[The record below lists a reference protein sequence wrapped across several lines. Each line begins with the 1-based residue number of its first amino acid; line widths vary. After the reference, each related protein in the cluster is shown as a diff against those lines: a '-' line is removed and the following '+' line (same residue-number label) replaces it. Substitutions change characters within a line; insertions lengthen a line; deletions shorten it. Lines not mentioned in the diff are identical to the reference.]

1 MVEAALK
8 IAAMP
13 LIPWEEFM
21 SETRLHSLLAG
32 AACLFLAACSGE
44 DGNVALGTLERDRVA
59 LTATANEVLVE
70 LPVPQGTFVKKGTV
84 LAQLDPAEQQ
94 AIVAQ
99 AKAEVQKAKANLV
112 KLENGAREEEI
123 AKARATVAGAKAEL
137 EDADASFKRYNDL
150 TGRGTTSQAQLDS
163 ARATRDAA
171 DATLKSA
178 EEDLKELVAG
188 TRQEDLDIAKA
199 ELAAATASL
208 ETQEKI
214 LSDLTITASRD
225 GRLDNL
231 PWNLGER
238 VTVGSPV
245 VVMLAGDA
253 PYARVYVPEP
263 HRVKVKQGDGLEVR
277 IDGLDKPIEGTVRWI
292 SSEASFTPY
301 YALNQTERARLMY
314 VAEVQLPES
323 ARDLPN
329 GVPAQVVLP

>member
-1 MVEAALK
+1 MLTARAH
-8 IAAMP
+8 A
-13 LIPWEEFM
+13 
-21 SETRLHSLLAG
+21 
-32 AACLFLAACSGE
+32 FLAASLCLFVAGCYGE
-44 DGNVALGTLERDRVA
+44 EENVALGNLERDRVA

-70 LPVPQGTFVKKGTV
+70 LPVAQGTFVKKGTV

-123 AKARATVAGAKAEL
+123 AKARAAVAGAKAEL
-137 EDADASFKRYNDL
+137 EDAQASFGRYDDL

-163 ARATRDAA
+163 AKAARDAA
-171 DATLKSA
+171 DASLKSA
-178 EEDLKELVAG
+178 QEQLKELVAG
-188 TRQEDLDIAKA
+188 TRPEDLDIAKA
-199 ELAAATASL
+199 ELEAAQASL
-208 ETQEKI
+208 ATQEKI

-225 GRLDNL
+225 GTLDNL

-238 VTVGSPV
+238 VTAGSPV

-263 HRVKVKQGDGLEVR
+263 HRIKVKQGDKLEVR
-277 IDGLDKPIEGTVRWI
+277 IDGLDKPVEGTVRWI

-301 YALNQTERARLMY
+301 YALNQSERARLMY
-314 VAEVQLPES
+314 VAEVQLPDS
-323 ARDLPN
+323 AKDLPN

>member
-1 MVEAALK
+1 
-8 IAAMP
+8 
-13 LIPWEEFM
+13 M
-21 SETRLHSLLAG
+21 SATRLRSLLAG
-32 AACLFLAACSGE
+32 TVCLLVAACYGE
-44 DGNVALGTLERDRVA
+44 DGNIALGTLERDRVA

-94 AIVAQ
+94 AIVAE
-99 AKAEVQKAKANLV
+99 ARAEVQKAKANLV
-112 KLENGAREEEI
+112 KLENGARAEEI

-137 EDADASFKRYNDL
+137 EDAEASFKRYNDL

-163 ARATRDAA
+163 ARAARDAA

-178 EEDLKELVAG
+178 EEDLKELLAG
-188 TRQEDLDIAKA
+188 TRQEDLDIARA
-199 ELAAATASL
+199 ELAAATAGL

-214 LSDLTITASRD
+214 LADLTITASRD

-238 VTVGSPV
+238 VTMGSPV
-245 VVMLAGDA
+245 VVMLAGEA
-253 PYARVYVPEP
+253 PFARVYVPEP
-263 HRVKVKQGDGLEVR
+263 HRVKVKQGDKLEVR
-277 IDGLDKPIEGTVRWI
+277 VDGLDEPIEGTVRWI

>member
-1 MVEAALK
+1 
-8 IAAMP
+8 
-13 LIPWEEFM
+13 M
-21 SETRLHSLLAG
+21 STTRPQA
-32 AACLFLAACSGE
+32 FLAASLCLFVAGCYGE
-44 DGNVALGTLERDRVA
+44 EGNVALGNLERDRVA

-112 KLENGAREEEI
+112 KLENGARQEEI
-123 AKARATVAGAKAEL
+123 AKARASVAGAKAEL
-137 EDADASFKRYNDL
+137 EDAQATFERYNDL

-163 ARATRDAA
+163 AKAARDAA
-171 DATLKSA
+171 DATLQSA
-178 EEDLKELVAG
+178 QEQLKELVAG
-188 TRQEDLDIAKA
+188 TRPEDLDIAKA
-199 ELAAATASL
+199 ELEAAQASL
-208 ETQEKI
+208 ATQEKI

-225 GRLDNL
+225 GTLDSL

-238 VTVGSPV
+238 VTAGSPV

-263 HRVKVKQGDGLEVR
+263 HRVKVKQGDKLEVR
-277 IDGLDKPIEGTVRWI
+277 IDGLDKSIEGTVRWI

-301 YALNQTERARLMY
+301 YALNQSERARLMY
-314 VAEVQLPES
+314 VAEVQLPDS
-323 ARDLPN
+323 ANDLPN

>member
-1 MVEAALK
+1 
-8 IAAMP
+8 
-13 LIPWEEFM
+13 M
-21 SETRLHSLLAG
+21 STARPQALLA
-32 AACLFLAACSGE
+32 ASLSLFVAGCYGE
-44 DGNVALGTLERDRVA
+44 EGNVALGNLERDRVA

-112 KLENGAREEEI
+112 KLENGARQEEI
-123 AKARATVAGAKAEL
+123 AKARASVAGAKAEL
-137 EDADASFKRYNDL
+137 EDAQATFERYNDL

-163 ARATRDAA
+163 AKAARDAA
-171 DATLKSA
+171 DATLQSA
-178 EEDLKELVAG
+178 QEQLKELVAG
-188 TRQEDLDIAKA
+188 TRPEDLDIAKA
-199 ELAAATASL
+199 ELEAAQASL
-208 ETQEKI
+208 ATQEKI

-225 GRLDNL
+225 GTLDSL

-238 VTVGSPV
+238 VTAGSPV

-263 HRVKVKQGDGLEVR
+263 HRVKVKQGDKLEVR

-301 YALNQTERARLMY
+301 YALNQSERARLMY
-314 VAEVQLPES
+314 VAEVQLPDS
-323 ARDLPN
+323 ANDLPN